1 MYNEAT
7 VKSSCCYSSSG
18 QRDMSRFSPH
28 DTGQDISGVTAD
40 IHDVPQ
46 ESDPRGPAGEQ
57 TALTAFLYYLIDIG
71 FCFCL
76 LKKMEEE
83 MQGGSENNGL

>member
-1 MYNEAT
+1 MKPPLNQAAAT
-7 VKSSCCYSSSG
+7 PHPGSG
-18 QRDMSRFSPH
+18 YVPFLSPRYR
-28 DTGQDISGVTAD
+28 TGCFSGVTAD

-57 TALTAFLYYLIDIG
+57 TALTASLYYLIDIG
-71 FCFCL
+71 FCL
-76 LKKMEEE
+76 QKKMEEE